1 LALPPIA
8 EPRDRGSLQNGIIDE
23 QTVDAGGSY
32 GVDIDIHSVG
42 SASAST
48 GAARDGYSFDPR
60 RGWQNDAKA
69 AQLLQQRQNYR
80 EPSSVDIGSFVAK
93 SSKSWQSAFV
103 HGRSPRCSVASR
115 KCSRRVVSPRN
126 LEKPSTARRSV
137 GREIG
142 SASPAARC
150 RVVVQIPEI

>member
-1 LALPPIA
+1 LTLLAPPPIA

-32 GVDIDIHSVG
+32 GVDIDNHCVG

-69 AQLLQQRQNYR
+69 AQLLQQRRNYR
-80 EPSSVDIGSFVAK
+80 GASIRRHCLVCREIEQIMAIDARTRT
-93 SSKSWQSAFV
+93 QSEML
-103 HGRSPRCSVASR
+103 GRLPKMFAASR
-115 KCSRRVVSPRN
+115 V
-126 LEKPSTARRSV
+126 
-137 GREIG
+137 
-142 SASPAARC
+142 AARVILKNLPG
-150 RVVVQIPEI
+150 RADLSGEKLDQPRRRLGVEA